1 MDILFE
7 RNPEQKWNQN
17 EDSSVSLEMEHSGF
31 FDRIAQR
38 FFKKPRV
45 SHIALDK
52 YGSAVWLAL
61 DGTKTVFDVLN
72 MMNEKFPD
80 EQDKMLNRLVQFMYV
95 LQTNEFITQ
104 KGIAPTAK

>member
-1 MDILFE
+1 
-7 RNPEQKWNQN
+7 
-17 EDSSVSLEMEHSGF
+17 
-31 FDRIAQR
+31 
-38 FFKKPRV
+38 
-45 SHIALDK
+45 
-52 YGSAVWLAL
+52 
-61 DGTKTVFDVLN
+61 